1 MTPIT
6 TVDGIRNLRSGD
18 HVGYYSSAFCVKEV
32 AVAEVVVEPSRV
44 VLKPTKSCE
53 EFVLQRVNSS
63 GALTDDISIEM
74 TPKKWTEL
82 GLSGNYEDVSKRNPN
97 PDEIIYILTEDEVM
111 GHVVLPNI

>member
-32 AVAEVVVEPSRV
+32 AVAEVAVEPGRI
-44 VLKPTKSCE
+44 VLKPMNSCKK
-53 EFVLQRVNSS
+53 FVLQRVNSS

-82 GLSGNYEDVSKRNPN
+82 GLSGNYEGVSRRNPN
-97 PDEIIYILTEDEVM
+97 PDEILYFLTEDEVTE
-111 GHVVLPNI
+111 HVVTPNI